1 MHIFASTDLLNF
13 GCIHGIMEAM
23 PKSSL
28 SACLGLLLLLGAV
41 LLGFQGAT
49 AQTTSKKLEQL
60 QRDLRVQQNIRS
72 AQNARAS
79 RLERDLRDLN
89 TQEKTLLGRV
99 KALNERLSKLQDE
112 RAFVQGQLDKT
123 TKRSEQLQL
132 EIKTL
137 ELRIAYGKKQL
148 QRLLVAL
155 DRERSNRYV
164 KLMARAENAFDLS
177 VKSRDLDAIQDVNL
191 DVIDDLRIN
200 AAQLVEKNLEYRA
213 VIAKLN
219 EYQRNLEAKK
229 EAITQNRANLNA
241 NITRLRRTQRGK
253 QALQYEALQ
262 ASRAA
267 SAKASVIFGGVV
279 QERNRLA
286 EIRRQRALEAKR
298 RAEAER
304 QRQIAEARRLAAIR
318 DANERSR
325 QQELETERQQRAVR
339 DIRNI
344 APIALPINVDR
355 LQFPMPG
362 GRISANFGFD
372 GNDYMTITGSP
383 GAAIIAAADG
393 IVTGVQSIG
402 ANYGYSI
409 VIAHTDNGSVSTVY
423 GNLQFP
429 SIGYGQNIRAGQ
441 TLGYVGG
448 GDLFPNDELHF
459 YVARGTIYIDPRP
472 YL

>member
-1 MHIFASTDLLNF
+1 LKFNA
-13 GCIHGIMEAM
+13 IHGIMDAM
-23 PKSSL
+23 PKSFL
-28 SACLGLLLLLGAV
+28 SACLGLLMISGAV

-49 AQTTSKKLEQL
+49 AQTTSQKLEQL
-60 QRDLRVQQNIRS
+60 QRDLRTQQTIRDR
-72 AQNARAS
+72 QNQKAGS
-79 RLERDLRDLN
+79 LERELRDLN

-99 KALNERLSKLQDE
+99 KALNLRLTKLQDE
-112 RAFVQGQLDKT
+112 RAFVQGQLDKN

-137 ELRIAYGKKQL
+137 TARIAYGKKQL

-155 DRERSNRYV
+155 DRERSNRYI

-177 VKSRDLDAIQDVNL
+177 VKSRDLDTIQDVNL
-191 DVIDDLRIN
+191 DVIDDLRNN
-200 AAQLVEKNLEYRA
+200 AAQLTQKNLEYRS

-219 EYQRNLEAKK
+219 EYQRKLEAKK
-229 EAITQNRANLNA
+229 EAITKNRADLNA
-241 NITRLRRTQRGK
+241 NIAQLRRTQRGK

-262 ASRAA
+262 ASRTA
-267 SAKASVIFGGVV
+267 SAKASVIFAGVV
-279 QERNRLA
+279 QERGRLA
-286 EIRRQRALEAKR
+286 EIRRQRALEAAR

-325 QQELETERQQRAVR
+325 QQSLETQRQQQAVR

-344 APIALPINVDR
+344 APIALPSSVGR
-355 LQFPMPG
+355 FQFPMPG

-383 GAAIIAAADG
+383 GAAVIAAADG
-393 IVTGVQSIG
+393 IVIGVQSIG

-409 VIAHTDNGSVSTVY
+409 VIAHTDDGTVTTLY